1 MLPTTEVDNLCGGE
15 VAVLGY
21 GQVRGPE
28 GDQVAVQQ
36 VGQVRRAQ
44 LRGCTY
50 E

>member
-1 MLPTTEVDNLCGGE
+1 VLPTTEVDNLCGGE
-15 VAVLGY
+15 MAVLGY

-36 VGQVRRAQ
+36 VRQVRRAQ